1 MFSHIVDDSV
11 IDFEI
16 NKNIQPPLRKVSGNK
31 SKRQKGNKSKRQKLE
46 KDFEGTK
53 FKDFQYF
60 QSVVPSLDFPRRGK
74 RIMDIFFK
82 CFDELKIER
91 VLFVKRPGI

>member
-16 NKNIQPPLRKVSGNK
+16 NKNIQPPLRKVS
-31 SKRQKGNKSKRQKLE
+31 GNKSKRQKLE